1 MKSSIS
7 APALTISGRK
17 KTRLFTPQQRL
28 ILWLACSAIFFEAFD
43 VSIVNLALPVIAT
56 DLRISL
62 ATTQWIQ
69 TVYLLSFGGFLLL
82 GGRLCDYTGSRRIFM
97 TGMFLFGA
105 ASAIALVSQHISL
118 LLLARAGQGIGAAL
132 AMPGGIS
139 LLARHFR
146 EGPERQTAIGIFG
159 AFAAVGFAGGLALGG
174 LIASF
179 FNWHWIFGVN
189 VPVITGVLIAG
200 YFFIPEEKIKNKA
213 PLNLLTAVWLTATL
227 LLCCY
232 TIHELTRLGWTLLPC
247 LTTAFL
253 SGIELIR
260 YDKRQQQ
267 PFFPLNLFSTPSAYK
282 ALGASFLLGAC
293 FLSFI
298 FLCTLS
304 LFEVMHLDI
313 RSTGLLL
320 FPYSIGSALV
330 SKLLLPRLFRHI
342 RVVQAGRL
350 AMLCLLGG
358 ILLLMVGIYTHHLA
372 WFLAA
377 LLLVNSLCIAIGY
390 PAFTILSL
398 SGVPPAHQGMAA
410 GLQSATYTV
419 GTAMGLSV
427 IGLCLQSF
435 PPPPPTANHLLLTF
449 VQGAYG
455 AFWTSGAVVAAGCM
469 TALFLLAGR
478 KS

>member
-1 MKSSIS
+1 
-7 APALTISGRK
+7 
-17 KTRLFTPQQRL
+17 
-28 ILWLACSAIFFEAFD
+28 
-43 VSIVNLALPVIAT
+43 
-56 DLRISL
+56 
-62 ATTQWIQ
+62 
-69 TVYLLSFGGFLLL
+69 VYLLSFGGFLLL
-82 GGRLCDYTGSRRIFM
+82 GGRLCDYTGSKRIFM

-105 ASAIALVSQHISL
+105 ASTLALVSHHISL

-139 LLARHFR
+139 LLGRHFK
-146 EGPERQTAIGIFG
+146 EGAERQSAIGIFG
-159 AFAAVGFAGGLALGG
+159 AFAAIGFAGGLALGG
-174 LIASF
+174 LIASL

-189 VPVITGVLIAG
+189 VPIITGVLITG
-200 YFFIPEEKIKNKA
+200 HFCIPQEKMKNTA
-213 PLNLLTAVWLTATL
+213 RLNLLTAVWLTATL
-227 LLCCY
+227 LIFCY
-232 TIHELTRLGWTLLPC
+232 SIHELTRLGWRLLPC
-247 LTTAFL
+247 LTTAIL

-260 YDKRQQQ
+260 YDRRQQQ
-267 PFFPLNLFSTPSAYK
+267 PFFPLGLFSSPSSYR

-293 FLSFI
+293 FLSFV

-304 LFEVMHLDI
+304 LSEVMHLDI

-330 SKLLLPRLFRHI
+330 SKFLLPRLFR
-342 RVVQAGRL
+342 RVGVLQAGRL
-350 AMLCLLGG
+350 AMSCLLGG
-358 ILLLMVGIYTHHLA
+358 VLLLLAGIYTHQLA
-372 WFLAA
+372 WFLVA

-398 SGVPPAHQGMAA
+398 SGVPSAHQGIAA

-419 GTAMGLSV
+419 GTGMGLSV

-435 PPPPPTANHLLLTF
+435 HPDPVAPPAHHLLAF
-449 VQGAYG
+449 SQCARGAL
-455 AFWTSGAVVAAGCM
+455 WTTGVVIGTGCI